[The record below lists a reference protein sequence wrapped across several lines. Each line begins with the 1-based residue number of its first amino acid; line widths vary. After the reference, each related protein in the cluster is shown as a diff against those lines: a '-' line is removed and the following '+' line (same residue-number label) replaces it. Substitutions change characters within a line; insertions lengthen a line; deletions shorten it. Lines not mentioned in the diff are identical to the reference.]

1 MDSIQRACDQL
12 AGHQD
17 SVVGQTA
24 RAIATD
30 DLARDGE
37 VVVLQARLSTASA
50 QIKTL
55 RAEIK
60 RKDERIEKL
69 TRMTFGQKS
78 EKCPQSAPED
88 SDEEKCAPVG
98 TELADNHGDTSNE
111 PSTAPP
117 PAAKKSRGL
126 RGRQKLTNPQHLQ
139 REVIV
144 IEPELGQFCSCGCG
158 AALVGEQVVEK
169 LAYRPAEVYVVEER
183 YPKYC
188 CRKCN
193 QFVQAKAPDRV
204 FDYSRFDD
212 TMSLAAV
219 ISKFADFLPHHRL
232 QQIFGRSGL
241 KVNRSTIWRLAKRA
255 GEVLKPLYE
264 ALISDLQASGKLFM
278 DETTAPLQ
286 VSGLGKTKTAYMW
299 SMCRDD
305 RRWKGNQPPAVAFKF
320 ALSREGIHG
329 EKFLGG
335 FAGTLQVDGYAG
347 YKRLTALDRVGGPI
361 NLAYCWAHVRRKFF
375 DSWNA
380 TKSEEAL
387 EVVHTIDKLFEI
399 EGALKVQPPNVRQT
413 ERARLS
419 EPIVAALF
427 QELEA
432 LSAHILMKSALGDAI
447 NYTMK
452 LREGLK
458 VFLTDGRVEIDSNPV
473 ENVIRPL
480 ALIRK
485 NSLFAGSELG
495 GEIWA
500 LLSSLVGTCKLN
512 GVEPFAYF
520 SWVFEKIALKL
531 PLSDYHKLLPWH
543 CPTERYLVEKL
554 T

>member
-1 MDSIQRACDQL
+1 M
-12 AGHQD
+12 
-17 SVVGQTA
+17 
-24 RAIATD
+24 IATN

-78 EKCPQSAPED
+78 EKCPEAAPED
-88 SDEEKCAPVG
+88 SDEEECARAG
-98 TELADNHGDTSNE
+98 TRPSDEQCDTSSA
-111 PSTAPP
+111 PLTAPP
-117 PAAKKSRGL
+117 SLAKKPRGL
-126 RGRQKLTNPQHLQ
+126 RGRQKLTNPQHLR

-144 IEPELGQFCSCGCG
+144 LEPELGQFCSCGCRP
-158 AALVGEQVVEK
+158 ALVEEQVVEK

-183 YPKYC
+183 FPKYC

-193 QFVQAKAPDRV
+193 RFVQAKVPDRV

-241 KVNRSTIWRLAKRA
+241 KVNRSTLWRLARRA

-286 VSGLGKTKTAYMW
+286 VLGLGKTKTAYMW

-335 FAGTLQVDGYAG
+335 FAGILQVDGYAG
-347 YKRLTALDRVGGPI
+347 YNRLTALDRIGGPI
-361 NLAYCWAHVRRKFF
+361 NLTYCWAHVRRKFF
-375 DSWNA
+375 DAWSA

-387 EVVHTIDKLFEI
+387 KVVHTIDRLFEI
-399 EGALKVQPPNVRQT
+399 ERALKVQPPVVRQT

-432 LSAHILMKSALGDAI
+432 LGAHILMKSALGDAI

-458 VFLTDGRVEIDSNPV
+458 VFLTDGRVEMDNNPV

-485 NSLFAGSELG
+485 NSLFAGSEVG

-500 LLSSLVGTCKLN
+500 ILSSLVGTCKLN
-512 GVEPFAYF
+512 SVEPFAYL
-520 SWVFEKIALKL
+520 SWVFDRIAKKL
-531 PLSDYHKLLPWH
+531 PLADYHKLLPWH
-543 CPTERYLVEKL
+543 YPTDRYLIEKL